1 VVHGSVDIPY
11 ARNFVKELSP
21 GLMRA
26 AAALSGVAP
35 PPAERFDYC
44 EIGCGNG
51 DTICALAAAYPE
63 ARFLGVDLSAEH
75 VEFARSLATRAEV
88 ANVRFV
94 RGDFEELARHGDP
107 GLAGG
112 FDYVSAHGVLS
123 WVPADKRRA
132 LVAAAAAVLRA
143 GGLLYVGHNT
153 MPGWAAVEPM
163 RRLMLDTSTA
173 AGGDLATRVRYGLG
187 VARLFSDG
195 GAEYFAA
202 NQAAREML
210 ATALRAG
217 VGYAAHEYFVEQWHP
232 LYFADF
238 AEEMAANGLAFAGSM
253 PLFRG
258 VAELVIPPGLR
269 EAFGRVADRTAF
281 ESLKD
286 FATNAFFRTDV
297 WAKGDGARSETVA
310 RETVDATAFGT
321 LVAADAVKR
330 EVRLGHETL
339 RYEGAAFDALIP
351 RLAAARA
358 TVAELAAD
366 PAFAPLGVDAIRRSV
381 LQLAYGEQA
390 WPMRAGR
397 GRASS
402 QERWRVPLPYN
413 RFVLEQRLSG
423 HHPIILAAPEAATAL
438 TLSMLHAVVLRA
450 LTEADAAGRRAWIHA
465 LLQKQT
471 LRLWVRDRAVDD
483 KDEQARV
490 IDDEMAPFLEKRMPK
505 LVELGVVET

>member
-1 VVHGSVDIPY
+1 VTHGSVDIAY

-26 AAALSGVAP
+26 AAALSGVSP

-51 DTICALAAAYPE
+51 DTICALAAAYPD
-63 ARFLGVDLSAEH
+63 ATFLGVDLSAEH
-75 VEFARSLATRAEV
+75 VEFARSLAERAEV

-94 RGDFEELARHGDP
+94 QGDFEELARDGVAP
-107 GLAGG
+107 LAGG
-112 FDYVSAHGVLS
+112 FHYVCAHGVLS

-132 LVAAAAAVLRA
+132 LIAAASGVLRA
-143 GGLLYVGHNT
+143 GGLFYVGHNT

-173 AGGDLATRVRYGLG
+173 AGGDLASRVRYGLG

-217 VGYAAHEYFVEQWHP
+217 VGYAAHEYFVEEWHP
-232 LYFADF
+232 LYFADL
-238 AEEMAANGLAFAGSM
+238 AEEMYARGLAFAGSM

-258 VAELVIPPGLR
+258 VPELVVPPGLR

-297 WAKGDGARSETVA
+297 WVKGDGARSETVA
-310 RETVDATAFGT
+310 RNYVDATTFGT
-321 LVAADAVKR
+321 LVATDAVKR
-330 EVRLGHETL
+330 EVRLGHDTL
-339 RYEGAAFDALIP
+339 RFDGPAFDALVP
-351 RLAAARA
+351 RLAAGRA
-358 TVAELAAD
+358 TIAELSAD
-366 PAFAPLGVDAIRRSV
+366 PALAPLGVDALRRSV
-381 LQLAYGEQA
+381 LELAYGEQA

-397 GRASS
+397 ARASS
-402 QERWRVPLPYN
+402 SERLRVPLPYN

-423 HHPIILAAPEAATAL
+423 HHPIVLAAPAAATAI

-450 LTEADAAGRRAWIHA
+450 LTEADDAARTEWIHA

-490 IDDEMAPFLEKRMPK
+490 IADETAPFLAKRVPK
-505 LVELGVVET
+505 LAELGIVEA